1 MTSDAREPPARES
14 NEATSAQL
22 DVAARQGQAYGK
34 ALDAMEEESGAR
46 RQYAGDYLLAF
57 VQEEAEGMYSLVD
70 GELVWHEAPEEA
82 NAHFE
87 VAVADA
93 TDGRFVPGLDITLT
107 LRRDGEALFSTVMP
121 FLWHPFLYH
130 YGRNVQVPDEGPF
143 SVHVRIEPPTFMRH
157 DPVNGKRYAQ
167 PVEATFDDLRFEP
180 GRKPS
185 PSAAPRGEPT
195 AYASPQHPGG
205 R

>member
-1 MTSDAREPPARES
+1 MTSDPRQPPAGES
-14 NEATSAQL
+14 NEATSEQL
-22 DVAARQGQAYGK
+22 DVAAQQGQAYGT
-34 ALDAMEEESGAR
+34 ALRAMEEESGAR
-46 RQYAGDYLLAF
+46 RQQAGEYLLAF
-57 VQEEAEGMYSLVD
+57 VQEEAEGMYGLVD
-70 GELVWHEAPEEA
+70 GDLVWHEAPEEA

-93 TDGRFVPGLDITLT
+93 TDGRFVPGLDVRLT
-107 LRRDGEALFSTVMP
+107 LLRNGEALFSTPMP

-130 YGRNVQVPDEGPF
+130 YGRNAQVPDEGPF
-143 SVHVRIEPPTFMRH
+143 SVHVRIEPPGFMRH
-157 DPVNGKRYAQ
+157 DPVNGKRYGQ
-167 PVEATFDDLRFEP
+167 RVEATFDDLRFEP

-195 AYASPQHPGG
+195 PCASPRNRGG